1 MTVLIIDDD
10 DIARL
15 SLSECLRR
23 AGFETCAMSSPI
35 GATRTIRRHGISL
48 VVCDLNM
55 PAMHGDAFA
64 RLFRSTPML
73 RGVKLVLVSATP
85 IEKLAKFATD
95 GLVDAVVEK
104 SQAPR
109 ELPRVVRRLLVQ
121 SQAGVTGAKPI

>member
-15 SLSECLRR
+15 SLSECLLE

-35 GATRTIRRHGISL
+35 GATRTIRKLGVSL

-55 PAMHGDAFA
+55 PAMQGDAFA

-73 RGVKLVLVSATP
+73 RDVKLVLVSATP
-85 IEKLAKFATD
+85 VEKLAKFATE

-104 SQAPR
+104 AQAPR
-109 ELPRVVRRLLVQ
+109 ELPRLVKRLLIG
-121 SQAGVTGAKPI
+121 SQGLAAGGKRA